1 VQQKLASGFNRNHMI
16 DYEGRAIP
24 EEYRVEYVADSQQPT
39 KPSQGHPAKDPA
51 KEPSQGAQPRSP
63 AKELLTRSSGRCYT
77 CHWSIQNNWI

>member
-51 KEPSQGAQPRSP
+51 KEPSQGALDTLVRQVLHLPLVDT
-63 AKELLTRSSGRCYT
+63 E
-77 CHWSIQNNWI
+77 